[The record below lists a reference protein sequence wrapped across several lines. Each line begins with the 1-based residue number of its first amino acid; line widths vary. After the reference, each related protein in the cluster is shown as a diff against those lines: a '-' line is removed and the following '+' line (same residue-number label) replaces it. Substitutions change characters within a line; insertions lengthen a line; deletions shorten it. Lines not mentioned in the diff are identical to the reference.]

1 MCSSA
6 EEARRDANILQR
18 AMGGAV
24 LRRRVAAGVGG
35 GCGVSSGRRGAGT
48 AGPSSDF
55 SEVGEQ
61 LRITFFELLAPSS
74 NRLVSAYIPTRTLAE
89 ISQGKALNGLEVYGL
104 AEVPRQAEYT
114 DCTPQVFQ
122 QLLKSVEPIMG
133 NLDAEKIG
141 RFAEEVNARLQ
152 SLGTSRSRWDARRC
166 WAACSRRRT
175 RLDSRCCWR

>member
-1 MCSSA
+1 
-6 EEARRDANILQR
+6 
-18 AMGGAV
+18 MGGAV